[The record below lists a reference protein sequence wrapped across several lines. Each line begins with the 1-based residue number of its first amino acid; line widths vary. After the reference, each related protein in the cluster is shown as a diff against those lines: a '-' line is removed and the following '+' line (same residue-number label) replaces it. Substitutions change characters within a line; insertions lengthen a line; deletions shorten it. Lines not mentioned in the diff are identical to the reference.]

1 MPKYAYTIENK
12 TAIKNIVSEGRGN
25 TSLKIWE
32 HDVLKKTRADI
43 KTHIINERENGKK
56 CAYCLKS
63 FNNEHNMNIDIEHI
77 LPKSKY
83 PKYTFTLKNLAVACK
98 RCNLQI
104 KRDDTSFLTT
114 SFNPRKP
121 FKSEFYKLTH
131 PVIDKKNKLQLRE
144 IRFQN
149 IHIVKYTYDNEKAK
163 YTYDYF
169 KLENVEI
176 EQLDHAQGI
185 IPLID
190 YLSTLK

>member
-1 MPKYAYTIENK
+1 MPKYTYAIENK
-12 TAIKNIVSEGRGN
+12 AAIKTIVSEGRGN
-25 TSLKIWE
+25 PSLKIWE
-32 HDVLKKTRADI
+32 HNDLKKTRADI
-43 KTHIINERENGKK
+43 KRHILNGRENGKR

-63 FNNEHNMNIDIEHI
+63 FNNEHNMSIDVEHI

-104 KRDDTSFLTT
+104 KRDDTSFLTR

-121 FKSEFYKLTH
+121 FKSKFYKLTH
-131 PVIDKKNKLQLRE
+131 PIIDKKNKLQLRE
-144 IRFQN
+144 IIFQN
-149 IHIVKYTYDNEKAK
+149 IHIVKYTYDSEKAK

-185 IPLID
+185 TPLID
-190 YLSTLK
+190 YLSTL